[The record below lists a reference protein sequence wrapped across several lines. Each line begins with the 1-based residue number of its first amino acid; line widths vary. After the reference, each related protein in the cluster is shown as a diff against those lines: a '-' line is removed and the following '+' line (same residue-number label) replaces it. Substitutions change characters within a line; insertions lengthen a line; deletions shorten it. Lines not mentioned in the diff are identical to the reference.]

1 MIERAEQ
8 VYQALMDLG
17 LSENE
22 INSQINE
29 KLTEYQGFMTKEGAL
44 YLIGKEKGIDVY
56 SSDPNIQKE
65 IEELIDYNDFA
76 ILIADVIEEMQNI
89 VIAGRITDIFGINN
103 FTKKDGTSGIVGSFQ
118 ICDLSSCIKI
128 VLWNK
133 QVKDME
139 NKYFKKG
146 EIVQVI
152 GGYSKKGIADNLEIH
167 LSRQGKLVLAP
178 EDVTL
183 PKIKKNENLNVH
195 EEKFGKKSSK
205 FTIEELHMKEGFIR
219 FVKGIVQIDKFKE
232 LTLKNGEKSFLLKLI
247 LSDDTASIKV
257 NIWGMKAV
265 EAIKIINDGDGV
277 RLTNVV
283 IKENSYS
290 NEKELNFTK
299 NSRLELIL
307 GS

>member
-1 MIERAEQ
+1 MTERAEQ

-17 LSENE
+17 LSEDE

-44 YLIGKEKGIDVY
+44 YLIGKEKGIDLY

-65 IEELIDYNDFA
+65 IEELIDYNDFT
-76 ILIADVIEEMQNI
+76 ILIADVLEGMQNI
-89 VIAGRITDIFGINN
+89 VIAGRVKDIFGINN

-128 VLWNK
+128 VLWNE

-139 NKYFKKG
+139 NQYFKKG

-152 GGYSKKGIADNLEIH
+152 GGYSKKGINDILEVH

-178 EDVTL
+178 EGITL
-183 PKIKKNENLNVH
+183 PNVKKDEYSKISEQKVGRTSYKFNIEDLH
-195 EEKFGKKSSK
+195 EE
-205 FTIEELHMKEGFIR
+205 EGFIR
-219 FVKGIVQIDKFKE
+219 FVNGIVQIDNFKE

-247 LSDDTASIKV
+247 LSDDIASIKV

-265 EAIKIINDGDGV
+265 EAMKIINNGDEV
-277 RLTNVV
+277 KLINVV
-283 IKENSYS
+283 IKKNSYS

-299 NSRLELIL
+299 SSRLELL
-307 GS
+307 LAS

>member
-1 MIERAEQ
+1 MIERVEK

-17 LSENE
+17 LSEND
-22 INSQINE
+22 ITSQINE

-44 YLIGKEKGIDVY
+44 YLIGKENGIDIY

-76 ILIADVIEEMQNI
+76 IHIADVNEEMQNI
-89 VIAGRITDIFGINN
+89 VIAGRITDISGINN

-118 ICDLSSCIKI
+118 ICDLSNCIKI

-139 NKYFKKG
+139 NEYFKKG

-152 GGYSKKGIADNLEIH
+152 GGYSKKGIDDNLEIH
-167 LSRQGKLVLAP
+167 LSRQGKLMLAP
-178 EDVTL
+178 EGITL
-183 PKIKKNENLNVH
+183 PKIKKNEIINVY
-195 EEKFGKKSSK
+195 EEKVGKKSSK

-232 LTLKNGEKSFLLKLI
+232 LTLKTGEKSFLLKLI
-247 LSDDTASIKV
+247 LSDDTASIRV
-257 NIWGMKAV
+257 NIWDIKAV
-265 EAIKIINDGDGV
+265 ECIKLVNDGDSV
-277 RLTNVV
+277 KISNVFL
-283 IKENSYS
+283 KENSYS

-299 NSRLELIL
+299 SSRLEVI
-307 GS
+307 

>member
-1 MIERAEQ
+1 MTERAEQ
-8 VYQALMDLG
+8 VYQALMNLG

-44 YLIGKEKGIDVY
+44 YLIGKENGIDVY
-56 SSDPNIQKE
+56 SSDPNIKKE

-103 FTKKDGTSGIVGSFQ
+103 FSKKDGTSGIVGSFQ
-118 ICDLSSCIKI
+118 ICDLSNCIKI
-128 VLWNK
+128 VLWDK

-139 NKYFKKG
+139 NIYFKKG

-152 GGYSKKGIADNLEIH
+152 GGYSKKGINDNLEIH

-178 EDVTL
+178 EGVTL
-183 PKIKKNENLNVH
+183 PKIKKNENINVY
-195 EEKFGKKSSK
+195 EEKVDKKSSK
-205 FTIEELHMKEGFIR
+205 FTIAELHMKEGFIR

-232 LTLKNGEKSFLLKLI
+232 ITLNNGEKSFLLKLI
-247 LSDDTASIKV
+247 LSDDTASIRV
-257 NIWGMKAV
+257 NIWGIKAV
-265 EAIKIINDGDGV
+265 ECIKLVNDGDGV
-277 RLTNVV
+277 KLSNVFL
-283 IKENSYS
+283 KENSYS

-299 NSRLELIL
+299 SSRLEVN
-307 GS
+307 

>member
-1 MIERAEQ
+1 MIERVEQ

-22 INSQINE
+22 ITSQINE
-29 KLTEYQGFMTKEGAL
+29 KLMEYQGFMTKEGAL
-44 YLIGKEKGIDVY
+44 YLIGKENGIDIY

-76 ILIADVIEEMQNI
+76 IHIADVNEEMQNI
-89 VIAGRITDIFGINN
+89 VIAGRITDISGINN

-118 ICDLSSCIKI
+118 ICDLSNCIKI

-139 NKYFKKG
+139 NEYFKKG

-152 GGYSKKGIADNLEIH
+152 GGYSKKGIDDNLEIH
-167 LSRQGKLVLAP
+167 LSRQGKLMLAP
-178 EDVTL
+178 EGITL
-183 PKIKKNENLNVH
+183 PKIKKNEIINVY
-195 EEKFGKKSSK
+195 EEKVGKKSSK

-232 LTLKNGEKSFLLKLI
+232 LTLKTGEKSFLLKLI
-247 LSDDTASIKV
+247 LSDDTASIRV
-257 NIWGMKAV
+257 NIWDIKAV
-265 EAIKIINDGDGV
+265 ECIKLVNDGDSV
-277 RLTNVV
+277 KISNVFL
-283 IKENSYS
+283 KENSYS

-299 NSRLELIL
+299 SSRLEVI
-307 GS
+307 

>member
-1 MIERAEQ
+1 MTERAEQ
-8 VYQALMDLG
+8 VFQALMDLG

-89 VIAGRITDIFGINN
+89 VIAGRITDIFGINS

-178 EDVTL
+178 EGITL
-183 PKIKKNENLNVH
+183 PNVKKDEYSNISEQKVGNRP
-195 EEKFGKKSSK
+195 SK
-205 FTIEELHMKEGFIR
+205 FNIEDLHKKEGFIR
-219 FVKGIVQIDKFKE
+219 FVKGIVQIDRFKE

-257 NIWGMKAV
+257 NIWGIKAV
-265 EAIKIINDGDGV
+265 EAIKIINNGV
-277 RLTNVV
+277 GIRLTNVV

-299 NSRLELIL
+299 NSRLELLL